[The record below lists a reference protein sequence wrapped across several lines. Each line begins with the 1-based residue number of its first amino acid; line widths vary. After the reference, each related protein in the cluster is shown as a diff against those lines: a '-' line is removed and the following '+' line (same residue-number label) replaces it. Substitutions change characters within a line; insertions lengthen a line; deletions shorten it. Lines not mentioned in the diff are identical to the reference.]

1 MSISIV
7 SVKCPECK
15 ASLPIE
21 EGRTQIFCSYCGAKI
36 VITNENEFIYRHI
49 DEAEVT
55 QAETEQLVRL
65 KELELEEKRIE
76 EDRRI
81 RTIKIKISL
90 FLFALGILM
99 MVAGYLFGSASG
111 NPDSGF
117 YALSLVGLFPLMGSG
132 WIWIISLHNKKD

>member
-21 EGRTQIFCSYCGAKI
+21 EGRTQIFCSYCGAKVI
-36 VITNENEFIYRHI
+36 ITNENEFIYRHI

-55 QAETEQLVRL
+55 QAETDQLVRL

-76 EDRRI
+76 DDKQI
-81 RTIKIKISL
+81 RAVKIKISL
-90 FLFALGILM
+90 FLFALGTLM
-99 MVAGYLFGSASG
+99 MVGGWLLGSASG
-111 NPDSGF
+111 DPDSGF
-117 YALSLVGLFPLMGSG
+117 YMLTIVGIWPLIGAG
-132 WIWIISLHNKKD
+132 WIWIASSRNKKD

>member
-117 YALSLVGLFPLMGSG
+117 YALSLVGLFPIMGSG